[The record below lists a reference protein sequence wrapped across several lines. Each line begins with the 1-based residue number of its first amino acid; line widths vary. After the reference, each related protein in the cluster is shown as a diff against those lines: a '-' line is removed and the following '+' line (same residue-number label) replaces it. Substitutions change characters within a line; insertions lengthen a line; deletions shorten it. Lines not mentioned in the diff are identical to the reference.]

1 MKSVNS
7 NLVSLN
13 KLKLPNEW
21 VQMFRIL
28 LSIYLLWIIL
38 LATRKQ
44 LFNDNFITRM
54 VFIILLLLLSQTDI
68 ICGLLLLLI
77 YFFSFQPILPMI
89 NDNDNDNNNH
99 TENDNNNNNN
109 NPTENFEPTMKPK
122 STRQIPQMINE
133 NLQKGYQL
141 PKKTEE
147 PQLRFN
153 LDKDLNFEK
162 QITQNL

>member
-1 MKSVNS
+1 MSNLMKSVNS

-89 NDNDNDNNNH
+89 NDNDNH
-99 TENDNNNNNN
+99 NNNNDNHN
-109 NPTENFEPTMKPK
+109 HNYTENFEPTMKPK

>member
-1 MKSVNS
+1 MSNLIKSVNS

-21 VQMFRIL
+21 IQMFRIL

-54 VFIILLLLLSQTDI
+54 IFIILLVLLSQTDI

-89 NDNDNDNNNH
+89 NDD
-99 TENDNNNNNN
+99 TNNNNNN
-109 NPTENFEPTMKPK
+109 NNNNNINNNEHFQSTMKPK
-122 STRQIPQMINE
+122 SREISQMIDE

-153 LDKDLNFEK
+153 FDKDMNFEK
-162 QITQNL
+162 QITKNL

>member
-1 MKSVNS
+1 MSNLMKSVNS

-54 VFIILLLLLSQTDI
+54 VFIILLVLLSQTDI

-89 NDNDNDNNNH
+89 NDN
-99 TENDNNNNNN
+99 NNNNNN
-109 NPTENFEPTMKPK
+109 NEYFEPTIKQK
-122 STRQIPQMINE
+122 STREISQMMNE

-153 LDKDLNFEK
+153 FDKDMNFEK
-162 QITQNL
+162 QITQNI

>member
-1 MKSVNS
+1 MSNLIKSINS

-54 VFIILLLLLSQTDI
+54 VFIILLVLLSQTDI

-89 NDNDNDNNNH
+89 NDNNNNDN
-99 TENDNNNNNN
+99 EY
-109 NPTENFEPTMKPK
+109 FEPTMKPK
-122 STRQIPQMINE
+122 SREISQMINE
-133 NLQKGYQL
+133 NLKKAYQL
-141 PKKTEE
+141 PKKIEE

-153 LDKDLNFEK
+153 FDKDMDFEK
-162 QITQNL
+162 QITKNL

>member
-1 MKSVNS
+1 MSNLIKSVNS

-21 VQMFRIL
+21 IQMFRIL

-54 VFIILLLLLSQTDI
+54 VFIILLVLLSQTDI

-89 NDNDNDNNNH
+89 NDDTNNN
-99 TENDNNNNNN
+99 TNNTNNTNNNN
-109 NPTENFEPTMKPK
+109 EYFEPTMKPK
-122 STRQIPQMINE
+122 SREISQMINE
-133 NLQKGYQL
+133 NLQKDYQL

-153 LDKDLNFEK
+153 FDKDMNFEK
-162 QITQNL
+162 QIIKNL

>member
-1 MKSVNS
+1 MSNLIKSVNL

-54 VFIILLLLLSQTDI
+54 VFIILLVLLSQTDI

-89 NDNDNDNNNH
+89 NDD
-99 TENDNNNNNN
+99 TNNNN
-109 NPTENFEPTMKPK
+109 EYFEAKMKPK
-122 STRQIPQMINE
+122 SREISQMINE

-153 LDKDLNFEK
+153 FDKDMNFEK
-162 QITQNL
+162 QITKNL

>member
-1 MKSVNS
+1 MSNLIKSVNS

-54 VFIILLLLLSQTDI
+54 VFIILLVLLSQTDI

-89 NDNDNDNNNH
+89 NDD
-99 TENDNNNNNN
+99 TNNNN
-109 NPTENFEPTMKPK
+109 EYFEAKMKPK
-122 STRQIPQMINE
+122 SREISQMINE

-153 LDKDLNFEK
+153 FDKDMNFEK
-162 QITQNL
+162 QITKNL